1 MTSSQKKRSFVVL
14 TCILIAFV
22 VLAPNL
28 IKDSLPDSWPSKPI
42 RLGLDLRGGT
52 YLVLEVQTEEAVKSR
67 LRSIASELKSA
78 MRKEKIRLK
87 SKVDGTRELV
97 VRLIRERGRAEVE
110 EYVRAEFT
118 NLALVPESGDPKE
131 LRYRMKDA
139 RADEIKKTSV
149 EQAIETIRNRVDGFG
164 VAEPTI
170 QRSQENRIVVQLPD
184 VTDIETVKR
193 TIGKLARL
201 EFRLVAQGGA
211 AEKEETVKRR
221 QRRGGEI
228 ELEDEV
234 IMTGDV
240 IDRAYVSINPQSN
253 EAEVALNLN
262 SIGARVFER
271 ATSQYTGRDMA
282 IVLDDVVQS
291 APRIRERIAG
301 GHAVISGGF
310 TAEEAHLLAIVL
322 RAGALPA
329 PLIFKEER
337 TVGSTLGAD
346 SIRQGLTSLALG
358 SFLVLLFTIVYYKKS
373 GVLAVGCLVL
383 NLVFL
388 LGLLALFQATLTLP
402 GIAGLVLTVGMAVD
416 ANVIIFERIREEIRA
431 GSTPRAAVEGGFL
444 KAHWTILD
452 ANITTFLTGVIL
464 YGFGSG
470 PIRGFAVT
478 LCLGI
483 VTSVFTALFVA
494 KLGFDIL
501 NLRRSDDQL
510 SI

>member
-1 MTSSQKKRSFVVL
+1 MTSNQKKRALILLICVL
-14 TCILIAFV
+14 ISVV
-22 VLAPNL
+22 VLAPSV
-28 IKDSLPDSWPSKPI
+28 IKTLPEAWPSRSV

-67 LRSIASELKSA
+67 LRAIGSEVKSE
-78 MRKEKIRLK
+78 MRKEKIRVRP
-87 SKVDGTRELV
+87 KVEGDRELV
-97 VRLIRERGRAEVE
+97 VHLIRERGRDEVE
-110 EYVRAEFT
+110 QYMRAEYT
-118 NLALVPESGDPKE
+118 QLVQVAEAGDPRE
-131 LRYRMKDA
+131 LRYRLKEE
-139 RADEIKKTSV
+139 RAEEIKKTSV
-149 EQAIETIRNRVDGFG
+149 DQAIETIRNRVDAFG

-170 QRSQENRIVVQLPD
+170 QRSQENRVIVQLPD
-184 VTDIETVKR
+184 VTDIDTVKR

-201 EFRLVAQGGA
+201 EFRLVASGA
-211 AEKEETVKRR
+211 PGEREDTVRRR
-221 QRRGGEI
+221 QRRGGEL
-228 ELEDEV
+228 ELEEDI

-240 IDRAYVSINPQSN
+240 IDRAYVSINPQTN
-253 EAEVALNLN
+253 EAEVALALN
-262 SIGARVFER
+262 SIGARLFER

-282 IVLDDVVQS
+282 IVLDDIVQS

-310 TAEEAHLLAIVL
+310 TADEAHLLAIVL

-329 PLIFKEER
+329 PLEFKEER

-346 SIRQGLTSLALG
+346 SIRKGFWSLAVG
-358 SFLVLLFTIVYYKKS
+358 SAVVLLFTVFYYKRA
-373 GVLAVGCLVL
+373 GMVAVGCLML

-388 LGLLALFQATLTLP
+388 LTLLALFQATLTLP
-402 GIAGLVLTVGMAVD
+402 GIAGLVLTVGMAID
-416 ANVIIFERIREEIRA
+416 SNIIIFERIREELRS
-431 GSTPRAAVEGGFL
+431 GSSPRAAIDGGFF

-452 ANITTFLTGVIL
+452 ANITTLLSGIIL

-483 VTSVFTALFVA
+483 VTTLFTALFVT
-494 KLGFDIL
+494 KLGFDVL
-501 NLRRSDDQL
+501 NLRRSDNKL